1 MIKKTLSLLGL
12 AATAFALHSCID
24 KGYDFDNIDKT
35 LGTKADLTLRV
46 GSLDTIKLKN
56 VMDLEPDGVVQFV
69 SDGKPGSTDSLFAV
83 IQDGTADIDPI
94 KIEEV
99 KINPTVGNIGTTVN
113 LRELMSGGGA
123 SGAPRRKVININLPI
138 IGPYSLD
145 VASLNQNFHYDVA
158 PGSATSTIDENNP
171 NSKAVINSDV
181 IEIVEVSF
189 KDNTTLTL
197 KMRTSGFPNWLPKL
211 KLTNLSMTLPT
222 ALKLKSFTLKA
233 YQNGTLKTLSSSSN
247 ITSNVISL
255 TDGNGQYVDTNK
267 DIELSLTILG
277 AVKDNQS
284 LFFNS
289 TTHEVSFGGEFEI
302 GGTFEMSTNDI
313 DEAKLQTYFNT
324 QVTQATMLEVY
335 NNNKPTLAPI
345 MPTAITFTG
354 DANFGTQGIVLKD
367 FKGKLKHDIGKID
380 PIKLDDMPDFLDDP
394 GVNLELDNPVLLLCA
409 KQGVNVPVSIES
421 LTLTSKTESG
431 TKTAVTKKIDNI
443 QGNSAANYFYI
454 ADKALTQ
461 DDINILKTKF
471 PEYATARRIELKS
484 GSVKALIEKIPD
496 ELEIEVAPVELDA
509 TTTAVDITKQ
519 YAVDIEYK
527 VFAPMYIG
535 KNFQLIYSDKEAG
548 WAEDLEDFDAL
559 DVDSLNFAA
568 TATSNI
574 PADII
579 LTLVPIAADETT
591 ITQLQIDKIE
601 VPAMANKKQVK
612 FNFKPTGK
620 TPTGQDIT
628 IRDILSG
635 SNGVKKLDGIRYEAK
650 IKGKAANDG
659 KALPLP
665 QDAYIILDDLML
677 TIKGDV
683 SFDAN

>member
-69 SDGKPGSTDSLFAV
+69 SDGKPGSKDSLFAV

-94 KIEEV
+94 KIDEV
-99 KINPTVGNIGTTVN
+99 KINPTIAKIDATVK
-113 LRELMSGGGA
+113 LRELLGGGT
-123 SGAPRRKVININLPI
+123 SGAPRRKVRNINLDLPVIGSTPI
-138 IGPYSLD
+138 DLD
-145 VASLNQNFHYDVA
+145 KITPSTFHYDIA
-158 PGSATSTIDENNP
+158 AGEASNHIDAQDSK
-171 NSKAVINSDV
+171 SKAEISKDV
-181 IEIVEVSF
+181 IEIVEVGF
-189 KDNTTLTL
+189 KNNTTLTL
-197 KMRTSGFPNWLPKL
+197 TMKISGFPNWLPSVNL
-211 KLTNLSMTLPT
+211 KNLSLTIPT
-222 ALKLKSFTLKA
+222 ALKISKCVFMNQTIA
-233 YQNGTLKTLSSSSN
+233 V
-247 ITSNVISL
+247 TSNVIQL
-255 TDGNGQYVDTNK
+255 TDATVGKAIPTNQ
-267 DIELSLTILG
+267 DIVLALTIAG
-277 AVKDNQS
+277 ATKDDKS
-284 LFFNS
+284 FFFDGNKN
-289 TTHEVSFGGEFEI
+289 EVSFGGDFEV
-302 GGTFEMSTNDI
+302 GGTFEINIADV
-313 DEAKLQTYFNT
+313 DAAKLETYINS
-324 QVTQATMLEVY
+324 QSSATLLAVY
-335 NNNKPTLAPI
+335 NNGTPTLTPI
-345 MPTAITFTG
+345 MPNSISFTG
-354 DANFGTQGIVLKD
+354 DAKFNNGGITLKD

-454 ADKALTQ
+454 ADKELTQ
-461 DDINILKTKF
+461 DDINILKSKF
-471 PEYATARRIELKS
+471 PEYANARWIKLKS
-484 GSVKALIEKIPD
+484 GSVKSLIEKIPD

-579 LTLVPIAADETT
+579 LTLVPIAADESE
-591 ITQLQIDKIE
+591 IKELIIDKIE

-612 FNFKPTGK
+612 FSFKPGK
-620 TPTGQDIT
+620 TPAGKDVT

-650 IKGKAANDG
+650 IKGNADNDG
-659 KALPLP
+659 KALP